1 MYLDSAGRTDM
12 RGGGRSLCLR
22 GGQRRRQQRHRGTV
36 RIRTEQIWVLHNA
49 VPRTHAEVL
58 IDSHD

>member
-1 MYLDSAGRTDM
+1 MHLDSAGRADM
-12 RGGGRSLCLR
+12 RGGRRSLCLR
-22 GGQRRRQQRHRGTV
+22 FGQRRGQQRHRGTV
-36 RIRTEQIWVLHNA
+36 RIRTEQIWVLRNA